1 MLFLVHVNNSYN
13 FHTNWDHLKY
23 ELRAVSI
30 SKLGKESSQGDK
42 DTIIKINIKK
52 SIHQGVFKD
61 KEEKGVPI

>member
-1 MLFLVHVNNSYN
+1 M
-13 FHTNWDHLKY
+13 KY